1 MPNGK
6 APVSKTGVRKDL
18 QVQILSP
25 PQRSYSS
32 TDRTKVS
39 GTLDRSSILLRS
51 TSRSSVQAQLDI
63 VYYSVIKYG
72 HMIRNTAVIS
82 VSLPQEFLLI
92 LNQLTK
98 KMAKTRSGVIKDL
111 LLDYYQDQSWEQI
124 FEWGRTTKEKFN
136 IKSEEDIVK
145 LIND

>member
-1 MPNGK
+1 
-6 APVSKTGVRKDL
+6 
-18 QVQILSP
+18 
-25 PQRSYSS
+25 
-32 TDRTKVS
+32 
-39 GTLDRSSILLRS
+39 
-51 TSRSSVQAQLDI
+51 
-63 VYYSVIKYG
+63 
-72 HMIRNTAVIS
+72 MIRNTAVIS

-124 FEWGRTTKEKFN
+124 FDWGRKTKEKFN
-136 IKSEEDIVK
+136 IKSEADIVK

>member
-1 MPNGK
+1 
-6 APVSKTGVRKDL
+6 
-18 QVQILSP
+18 
-25 PQRSYSS
+25 
-32 TDRTKVS
+32 
-39 GTLDRSSILLRS
+39 
-51 TSRSSVQAQLDI
+51 
-63 VYYSVIKYG
+63 
-72 HMIRNTAVIS
+72 MIRNTAVIS

-124 FEWGRTTKEKFN
+124 FDWGRTTKEKFN
-136 IKSEEDIVK
+136 IRSEADIVK

>member
-1 MPNGK
+1 
-6 APVSKTGVRKDL
+6 
-18 QVQILSP
+18 
-25 PQRSYSS
+25 
-32 TDRTKVS
+32 
-39 GTLDRSSILLRS
+39 
-51 TSRSSVQAQLDI
+51 
-63 VYYSVIKYG
+63 
-72 HMIRNTAVIS
+72 MIRNTAVIS

-111 LLDYYQDQSWEQI
+111 LLDYYQDQLWEQI

>member
-1 MPNGK
+1 
-6 APVSKTGVRKDL
+6 
-18 QVQILSP
+18 
-25 PQRSYSS
+25 
-32 TDRTKVS
+32 
-39 GTLDRSSILLRS
+39 
-51 TSRSSVQAQLDI
+51 
-63 VYYSVIKYG
+63 
-72 HMIRNTAVIS
+72 MIRNTAVIS

-124 FEWGRTTKEKFN
+124 FDWGRKTKEKFN
-136 IKSEEDIVK
+136 IRSEEDIIK

>member
-1 MPNGK
+1 
-6 APVSKTGVRKDL
+6 
-18 QVQILSP
+18 
-25 PQRSYSS
+25 
-32 TDRTKVS
+32 
-39 GTLDRSSILLRS
+39 
-51 TSRSSVQAQLDI
+51 
-63 VYYSVIKYG
+63 
-72 HMIRNTAVIS
+72 MIRNTAVIS

>member
-1 MPNGK
+1 
-6 APVSKTGVRKDL
+6 
-18 QVQILSP
+18 
-25 PQRSYSS
+25 
-32 TDRTKVS
+32 
-39 GTLDRSSILLRS
+39 
-51 TSRSSVQAQLDI
+51 
-63 VYYSVIKYG
+63 
-72 HMIRNTAVIS
+72 MIRNTAVIS

-124 FEWGRTTKEKFN
+124 FDWGRTTKEKFN
-136 IKSEEDIVK
+136 IRSEEDIVK